1 MEGGGMEGRERN
13 EGGEMEGRG
22 RNEGMDIEKGIED
35 GGGMGGTYCMKE
47 RQDVNI
53 AAKHEQ

>member
-1 MEGGGMEGRERN
+1 MEGRERN

-35 GGGMGGTYCMKE
+35 GGGMGRTYCMKE
-47 RQDVNI
+47 RQDVNF